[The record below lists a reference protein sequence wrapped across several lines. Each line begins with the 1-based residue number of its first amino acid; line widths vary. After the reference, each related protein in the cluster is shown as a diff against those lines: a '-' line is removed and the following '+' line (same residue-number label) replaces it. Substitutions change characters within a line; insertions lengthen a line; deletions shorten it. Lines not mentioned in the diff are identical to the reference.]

1 LEKVVSIKTNGTKLI
16 VGVEEA
22 IAADAK
28 YTGGKGSS
36 LAKLFS
42 MLGKDNVPYAIML
55 TTEFAKVLLDD
66 ENVLK
71 LVKKLDEALT
81 KNDEEEAR
89 KIAAKTRNFIEN
101 IKIQPKLIRAL
112 EKKIEMMKKS
122 IGKNRAAVRSSG
134 ITEDMA
140 TAAFAGQFETY
151 LNVPLDSSSVIKYA
165 LKCIASAFG
174 WRVVDYRQDLRRKKI
189 LDMSESELLK
199 KGLIS
204 VVIQVM
210 VDSEKAGVSFS
221 IDPDTGNRNVGV
233 VQAVYGLGE
242 MIVQGKETASWTAF
256 VKEPE
261 VKVLG
266 TIPPKDP
273 QKEMLVYDQ
282 KTKKNREVSIGL
294 RNPRVLTFDEAN
306 QVAKHTTT
314 IEKNYKKP
322 MDVEYAVENGKVYIT
337 QARPETVHATRT
349 VLTLFKLEEP
359 KTNPIYVGIPVG
371 TKIASG
377 LVVKAKDHVEAR
389 KEVEPYNKKGVK
401 PMLVT
406 SMTTPDWEVV
416 MSLEKVSAIICE
428 RGNRTSHAAIVSRER
443 GIPCAVGV
451 TGVLNL
457 KDGENITLDCSAG
470 VANIFEGEIPFTVQ
484 EVELKEIPKTATKVM
499 VNIGSPEEALH
510 VSQLPSKGSSLVR
523 IEFIVSSTEL
533 HPVFALRAD
542 QLGHDRWADDIK
554 KKYPFIESLAD
565 EYVERLKTGITIIAG
580 AFKPRNIIVRF
591 SDFKTNEYGSLPGAV
606 YYEIKC
612 KCGESI
618 SLKPQEKC
626 PICGSKKIEA
636 NKIELEFT
644 ESNPMLG
651 FRGASRYVDA
661 SFRDAYNLEL
671 KAFTEVHKM
680 GLTNAIPMVPFLRTT
695 IEAEKVTEQIRDA
708 FQKVGLK
715 IPDIIFM
722 AEVPS
727 ICIIPKEF
735 SKYCDGFSIGSNDLT
750 QLTLGIDRDSEKIAW
765 EFDESNPAV
774 MKSIEMLC
782 EGAHSMNPA
791 RTVGICGQAPSDLGR
806 EFIKFLAMHLDS
818 IGVNPDKVVET
829 LLLVKEIEDEL
840 REVIAKNNKDYV
852 KIANELGITKINS
865 KYLIK
870 KLSAA

>member
-1 LEKVVSIKTNGTKLI
+1 MKDRRLI
-16 VGVEEA
+16 VGVEDA
-22 IAADAK
+22 IAADGK

-36 LAKLFS
+36 LAKLFNT
-42 MLGKDNVPYAIML
+42 LGRDNVPYAIMV
-55 TTEFAKVLLDD
+55 TTEFAKILLDD
-66 ENVLK
+66 ENVVN
-71 LVKKLDEALT
+71 LVKKLDGALA
-81 KNDEEEAR
+81 KNNEEEAR
-89 KIAAKTRNFIEN
+89 SVASKIRNSIEN
-101 IKIQPKLIRAL
+101 IEVQPKLIEAL
-112 EKKIEMMKKS
+112 GKKTEMMKK
-122 IGKNRAAVRSSG
+122 KVEKDRVAVRSSG

-151 LNVPLDSSSVIKYA
+151 LNVPLDPSNVAKHV

-174 WRVVDYRQDLRRKKI
+174 WRVVDYRQDLRRKKV
-189 LDMSESELLK
+189 LDVSESELLK

-204 VVIQVM
+204 VVVQVM
-210 VDSEKAGVSFS
+210 VDSEKAGVAFS
-221 IDPDTGNRNVGV
+221 IDPDTGNSNVGV

-261 VKVLG
+261 VEVLG
-266 TIPPKDP
+266 TIPPKDL
-273 QKEMLVYDQ
+273 QKEMLVYDR
-282 KTKKNREVSIGL
+282 KTGKNREVPVGL
-294 RNPRVLTFDEAN
+294 RNPRVLTFDEAD

-314 IEKNYKKP
+314 IERNYGKP
-322 MDVEYAVENGKVYIT
+322 MDVEYAVEGGKVYVT
-337 QARPETVHATRT
+337 QARPETVHAMRT
-349 VLTLFKLEEP
+349 VLTLFKLKEKP
-359 KTNPIYVGIPVG
+359 KTNPIFVGIPVG

-377 LVVKAKDHVEAR
+377 PVVKAKNHEEAR
-389 KEVEPYNKKGVK
+389 KEVEAYNKKGLK

-457 KDGENITLDCSAG
+457 KNGESITLDCSAG
-470 VANIFEGEIPFTVQ
+470 VANIFEGEMPFEVQ

-499 VNIGSPEEALH
+499 VNIGSPDEALH
-510 VSQLPSKGSSLVR
+510 VSQLPSQGSSLVR
-523 IEFIVSSTEL
+523 IEFIVSSAEL

-542 QLGHDRWADDIK
+542 QLGPDKWADDIK
-554 KKYPFIESLAD
+554 KKYPLIESLAD
-565 EYVERLKTGITIIAG
+565 EYVERLKTGIAIIAG
-580 AFKPRNIIVRF
+580 AFKPRNVIVRF

-606 YYEIKC
+606 YYEVKC

-636 NKIELEFT
+636 NRIELEFT
-644 ESNPMLG
+644 ENNPMLG
-651 FRGASRYVDA
+651 FRGASRYVDDF
-661 SFRDAYNLEL
+661 FRNAYDLEL
-671 KAFTEVHKM
+671 KAFAEVHKM

-695 IEAEKVTEQIRDA
+695 IEAEKVTKQIKDA
-708 FQKVGLK
+708 FQGAKLK

-774 MKSIEMLC
+774 VRSIEMLC

-806 EFIKFLAMHLDS
+806 DFIKFLVMHLDS

-829 LLLVKEIEDEL
+829 LLLVKEIEVEL
-840 REVIAKNNKDYV
+840 RKVTEKNNKDYV
-852 KIANELGITKINS
+852 KTAKELGINEINS